1 MERDPL
7 RLAWKTSPSG
17 NLLAMVLLI
26 LAGALLVLE
35 FSLVRILVDEV
46 LLAQAPDAPR
56 RFLPLAIAMPAGVH
70 PSTIVLFEGFA
81 LDGSAFRQAVIGAAL
96 VVPVAIGLLLAAVTW
111 LISAIGTR
119 VLKRLR
125 KTVLDAV
132 LRTSPSTRDEAAEA
146 TLLVGDALARESHV
160 FGAAF
165 ISSFKLWGVIGLAVA
180 FALASGWKLGL
191 CLAVVLIPGAIL
203 CARRLDLR
211 LETAQARLREGAA
224 VSESFASVIERL
236 PAIHAHAT
244 GPYETRCIG
253 QALASGHAP
262 VEKEE
267 HRFAFTDAATTIVLL
282 LAPLAVVGVGAWV
295 GAGSLTPGT
304 LLACALAASLAA
316 FGVREVVQWQR
327 VLERA
332 RLLLSDI
339 ARDLAALQT
348 RDRRIAK
355 EVLPKGGDLV
365 AQNVSAYDSAS
376 GGRISGVTLELPFP
390 SHVALVGNG
399 DSGSHMLAALIGGQ
413 LSPSTGRLTYGGIDL
428 VKADPLSRAQRIAFA
443 GETVLLP
450 GTLRDN
456 LIYGS
461 EALED
466 LDSRLAETIAIT
478 RLDRV
483 THARGLASTFNPER
497 EPKLAASIVE
507 SRRAVQAALETEG
520 LDRFVDPFD
529 AARYNRHA
537 PVGENL
543 LFGKPVGD
551 TFREDR
557 LASHPFIRAILE
569 AADLTKPLA
578 RMGLS
583 IATSMIEIFAEIPD
597 GHPLFARF
605 SFFSAADRA
614 FFQDLVARRNE
625 KRRATSATDRERL
638 IGLSLRYNESRHRL
652 GLLDEAMQARI
663 LAARA
668 DFARLLPASL
678 QPAIEFYDADRIC
691 TAASVQ
697 DNLLFGRIASDQAG
711 ADDSVQK
718 VIRRVLTERGLDA
731 GVARIGL
738 NSPIDVSGGDL
749 TLTEIAAIDLVR
761 CLIRE
766 PDILVVARAL
776 DGLPGPAADKMVA
789 DLRRALSGR
798 GLIVVTPEISPPMD
812 QPPFDAVV
820 RFVRGEP
827 VLEDRIRHPEPAMA

>member
-7 RLAWKTSPSG
+7 RLAWKTSPIIHILAMA
-17 NLLAMVLLI
+17 LLAS
-26 LAGALLVLE
+26 AGALLALE
-35 FSLVRILVDEV
+35 FDLVRALVNEIMQPAPADV
-46 LLAQAPDAPR
+46 ARHLLR
-56 RFLPLAIAMPAGVH
+56 IGISTPAGFH
-70 PSTIVLFEGFA
+70 PESLILFEGFV
-81 LDGSAFRQAVIGAAL
+81 LDAGTFRD
-96 VVPVAIGLLLAAVTW
+96 VAIGMVIAIPVLIGLVLSAVSW
-111 LISAIGTR
+111 LVSIVGTG

-125 KTVLDAV
+125 RTVLGAV
-132 LRTSPSTRDEAAEA
+132 LGASPGTREEAAEA
-146 TLLVGDALARESHV
+146 TLLVGETLARESNV
-160 FGAAF
+160 FGAAL
-165 ISSFKLWGVIGLAVA
+165 ISTLKLWGVIGVSVA
-180 FALASGWKLGL
+180 FTVVSGWRLGL
-191 CLAVVLIPGAIL
+191 CLAMMLVIGAVL
-203 CARRLDLR
+203 CAHRLNLR
-211 LETAQARLREGAA
+211 LQAARARQREGTA
-224 VSESFASVIERL
+224 VSENFASVIERL
-236 PAIHAHAT
+236 PAVHAHAT
-244 GPYETRCIG
+244 APYETRCVS

-262 VEKEE
+262 VEDEE
-267 HRFAFTDAATTIVLL
+267 RRLAFADAATSIVLL
-282 LAPLAVVGVGAWV
+282 LAPLTVLGVGAWSS
-295 GAGSLTPGT
+295 ANNLTPGT
-304 LLACALAASLAA
+304 LVACVLAASLAA

-327 VLERA
+327 VLDRA

-339 ARDLAALQT
+339 AHDLAALQT
-348 RDRRIAK
+348 RDRRVAK
-355 EVLPKGGDLV
+355 EKLPKDGDLV
-365 AQNVSAYDSAS
+365 ARNVSAYDPAS
-376 GGRISGVTLELPFP
+376 GGRISGVNLELPFP

-413 LSPSTGRLTYGGIDL
+413 LSPSTGHLTYGGIDL
-428 VKADPLSRAQRIAFA
+428 VAADSLSRAQRIAFA

-461 EALED
+461 EAADD
-466 LDSRLAETIAIT
+466 LDQRLADAIAIT

-507 SRRAVQAALETEG
+507 SRRAVQAALIAEG

-529 AARYNRHA
+529 ATRYNRHA
-537 PVGENL
+537 TIGENL

-569 AADLTKPLA
+569 ATDLTKPLA

-614 FFQDLVARRNE
+614 YFEDLVARRNE
-625 KRRATSATDRERL
+625 KRRATSASDRERL

-652 GLLDEAMQARI
+652 GLLDEGMQGRI
-663 LAARA
+663 LVARA
-668 DFARLLPASL
+668 DFTRMLPASL
-678 QPAIEFYDADRIC
+678 QPSIEFYEANRIC
-691 TAASVQ
+691 TAANVQ

-711 ADDSVQK
+711 ADDSVQA

-738 NSPIDVSGGDL
+738 NSALDAGGGDL
-749 TLTEIAAIDLVR
+749 TLTEVAAIDLVR

-776 DGLPGPAADKMVA
+776 DGLPGPAADKLVA
-789 DLRRALSGR
+789 DLRRSLAGR
-798 GLIVVTPEISPPMD
+798 GLIVVTPEISEPMD
-812 QPPFDAVV
+812 APPFDAII
-820 RFVRGEP
+820 RFIRGEP
-827 VLEDRIRHPEPAMA
+827 SLESRIRRLESEPA